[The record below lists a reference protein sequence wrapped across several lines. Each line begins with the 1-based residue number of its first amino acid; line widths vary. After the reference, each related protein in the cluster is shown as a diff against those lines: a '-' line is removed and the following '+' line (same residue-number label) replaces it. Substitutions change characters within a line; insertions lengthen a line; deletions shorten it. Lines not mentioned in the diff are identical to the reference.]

1 MDACATR
8 LLTLNFLRATG
19 QHIDESPNGAHH
31 HVIEATHPSPLA
43 AHGPAGDTFLRSQI
57 FAKINQLLARL
68 RKPSI
73 NWQP

>member
-8 LLTLNFLRATG
+8 LLTPNFLRATG
-19 QHIDESPNGAHH
+19 HHIDERPNGAHH

-43 AHGPAGDTFLRSQI
+43 ALGPAGDTFLRSQI
-57 FAKINQLLARL
+57 FAKINQLLARH
-68 RKPSI
+68 RKPAI